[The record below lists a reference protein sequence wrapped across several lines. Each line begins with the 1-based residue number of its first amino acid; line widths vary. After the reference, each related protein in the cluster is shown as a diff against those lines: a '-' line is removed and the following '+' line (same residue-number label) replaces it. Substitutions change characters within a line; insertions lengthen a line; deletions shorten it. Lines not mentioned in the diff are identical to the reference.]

1 MNFIQNY
8 LGKQFVQVPPINMM
22 EAYEDSTKRTPIIFI
37 LTTGADPS
45 SMLQRLSDTMEF
57 GERMDVMSLGK
68 GQGKKA
74 KQLIRQA

>member
-1 MNFIQNY
+1 
-8 LGKQFVQVPPINMM
+8 MM

-68 GQGKKA
+68 G
-74 KQLIRQA
+74 